1 MSEFSS
7 VLELAQEVTKEA
19 NRIKSGVKA
28 EQDAARVLKRVDETT
43 VVLARLDQVV
53 KATQTLAA
61 ASCKETVDLSRLDD
75 GREAFA
81 RNAERAGFLPS
92 DQAFNGA
99 RVKIGDVTKRVSG
112 ELTTAWTQWT
122 GQRITEL
129 RLVRMPMLPED
140 ERKPAQQHLK
150 DLRDHT
156 KKLVP
161 TIADISLF
169 QMALAGLAELLGRV
183 PDPEGDLVPLLERLT
198 IRPIPLAE
206 LDDEQ
211 IALLRQ
217 VADQIEV
224 RRRGA

>member
-7 VLELAQEVTKEA
+7 VLELAQAVTRET
-19 NRIKSGVKA
+19 NRIKQGAKA
-28 EQDAARVLKRVDETT
+28 KQDADRVLKRVDETT
-43 VVLARLDQVV
+43 VVLGRLGQVA
-53 KATQTLAA
+53 KAAQTLADV
-61 ASCKETVDLSRLDD
+61 SGEEGVSLSRLDE

-99 RVKIGDVTKRVSG
+99 RAKIADATKRVSE
-112 ELTTAWTQWT
+112 ELTITWTHWT
-122 GQRITEL
+122 GQCINEL

-150 DLRDHT
+150 DLRDYAR
-156 KKLVP
+156 KPVP
-161 TIADISLF
+161 TIGDISLF
-169 QMALAGLAELLGRV
+169 KVALAGLADLLGRV
-183 PDPEGDLVPLLERLT
+183 PDPEGQLVPLLERLAV
-198 IRPIPLAE
+198 RPILLAD
-206 LDDEQ
+206 LDDQQ

>member
-1 MSEFSS
+1 
-7 VLELAQEVTKEA
+7 
-19 NRIKSGVKA
+19 
-28 EQDAARVLKRVDETT
+28 
-43 VVLARLDQVV
+43 
-53 KATQTLAA
+53 
-61 ASCKETVDLSRLDD
+61 
-75 GREAFA
+75 
-81 RNAERAGFLPS
+81 
-92 DQAFNGA
+92 
-99 RVKIGDVTKRVSG
+99 
-112 ELTTAWTQWT
+112 
-122 GQRITEL
+122 
-129 RLVRMPMLPED
+129 MLPED

-150 DLRDHT
+150 DLRDYT

-183 PDPEGDLVPLLERLT
+183 PDPEGDLVPLLERLS

>member
-43 VVLARLDQVV
+43 VVLGRLRQVV
-53 KATQTLAA
+53 KASRTLADVSGEEA
-61 ASCKETVDLSRLDD
+61 TGLSRLDE

-99 RVKIGDVTKRVSG
+99 RAKIGDVTKRVS
-112 ELTTAWTQWT
+112 EEVTIAWAQWT
-122 GQRITEL
+122 GQCINEL

-150 DLRDHT
+150 DLKDYT
-156 KKLVP
+156 KKPVP
-161 TIADISLF
+161 TIGDISLF
-169 QMALAGLAELLGRV
+169 KLALAGLTDLLGRV
-183 PDPEGDLVPLLERLT
+183 PDPEGELVPLLERLAV
-198 IRPIPLAE
+198 RPIPLAE
-206 LDDEQ
+206 LHDEQ